1 MRRRRKNV
9 SIDTL
14 PHLYHCEAEQ
24 WTPNVRQYKAF
35 DRETGSHV
43 EYGGRRGE
51 NEVHGSRGKK

>member
-51 NEVHGSRGKK
+51 N